1 MTDEDLAGER
11 GQGIQVIAR
20 AARVLDVLGGRPDGM
35 SLGEIAKE
43 VDLPRST
50 VQRIVKALAD
60 EELVRTGRAD
70 GVRLGPAF
78 LRLVGKLHT
87 DVVAVAAPHLQLLSD
102 DIGETVTLGRISGRE
117 LAFIHVVVAEQ
128 ELRVV
133 PRVGANLP
141 LATTAGGR
149 ALLALG
155 TDGEASILLQLPD
168 ARVTDG
174 NELPKELKR
183 VRRIGYAVD
192 DNETTPGVVSL
203 AVGIDTILGRFA
215 VSVPAPAVRVAAASR
230 SRIVERLL
238 ACRDVLLGEIG
249 RNRPDE

>member
-1 MTDEDLAGER
+1 MDDDLAGER

-20 AARVLDVLGGRPDGM
+20 AARVLDVLGGRPEGM
-35 SLGEIAKE
+35 SLGGIAKA

-87 DVVAVAAPHLQLLSD
+87 DVVAVAAPHLQSLSD
-102 DIGETVTLGRISGRE
+102 DIGETVTLGRISSHE
-117 LAFIHVVVAEQ
+117 LAFIHVVVAER

-133 PRVGANLP
+133 SRVGANLP

-155 TDGEASILLQLPD
+155 SDEEALALLQLPD
-168 ARVTDG
+168 AGGANG
-174 NELPKELKR
+174 NELLKELKR
-183 VRRIGYAVD
+183 VRRTGYAVD
-192 DNETTPGVVSL
+192 DNETTPGIVSL
-203 AVGIDTILGRFA
+203 AVGVDTILGRFA
-215 VSVPAPAVRVAAASR
+215 ISIPAPAVRVASVGR
-230 SRIVERLL
+230 PRIVEQLL

-249 RNRPDE
+249 RSRPDE

>member
-1 MTDEDLAGER
+1 MDEDLSGER

-35 SLGEIAKE
+35 SLGEIAKA

-87 DVVAVAAPHLQLLSD
+87 DVVAVAAPHLQSLSD
-102 DIGETVTLGRISGRE
+102 EIGETVALGRISGHE

-149 ALLALG
+149 VLLALG
-155 TDGEASILLQLPD
+155 TDAEALALLRLE
-168 ARVTDG
+168 AGATDG
-174 NELPKELKR
+174 DGLAKELKR
-183 VRRIGYAVD
+183 VRRVGYAVD
-192 DNETTPGVVSL
+192 DNETTPGVVSV

-215 VSVPAPAVRVAAASR
+215 VSVPAPAVRVAAAGR
-230 SRIVERLL
+230 SRIVEQLL